1 MRKRE
6 ARQRKDTSEWE
17 VGKTRRKEGIAKSE
31 KGREE
36 KGNRERT
43 TTAVFGEGRTRPGL
57 VSCESG
63 HSDSNER
70 SLGNPAAQWEA
81 HEWVAAE
88 QRQRMNE
95 RSRAGSS
102 RSEGRREGLAGGL
115 ALGWCASSSCG
126 GVGSEGIES
135 GI

>member
-43 TTAVFGEGRTRPGL
+43 TTAVFGEGGP
-57 VSCESG
+57 
-63 HSDSNER
+63 D
-70 SLGNPAAQWEA
+70 PAWS
-81 HEWVAAE
+81 AA
-88 QRQRMNE
+88 
-95 RSRAGSS
+95 SRVILILMRG
-102 RSEGRREGLAGGL
+102 
-115 ALGWCASSSCG
+115 ALGTRRRRARL
-126 GVGSEGIES
+126 VNGSRRSKGR
-135 GI
+135 G